1 MPRQFNI
8 AGPCQP
14 DIHYMLPPDR
24 RFPGLRE
31 VIEGRS
37 YFVIHAPRQC
47 GKTTA
52 LMALARELTASGRF
66 TSVVLSMEQGQSF
79 RTNPEG
85 LEPAFLGGW
94 RHSCRAHLPA
104 DLQPPEWPA
113 ADAGDRTR
121 AALSEW
127 ALTSPRP
134 LVIFLDEI
142 DALQD
147 DALIT
152 VLRQIRAGYPD
163 RPRAFP
169 WSLGLVGLRDVRDYK
184 VASGGSGHLG
194 TASPFNIKVGSFTLE
209 NFTLDDVAELVGQHT
224 DETGQGFELD
234 AIAKVWELSRGQPWL
249 VNALARECVGVIRPD
264 GSTVTAADVAQAAQV
279 LIRRMDTHLDSLAER
294 LREPRV
300 RAVME
305 PILAGRTADDLPAD
319 DVRYALDL
327 GLVRRSGEGGVLVSN
342 PIYMAVIPRMLAYV
356 TRHGM
361 PQVPATWLRPDGT
374 LDQSLLL
381 GAFLAFWRQYGQAML
396 ASAPYA
402 EVAAQLVLLAFL
414 DRVAN
419 GGGSVMPEYS
429 LGSGRIDVCLTWR
442 GQRVGLELKVWRK
455 GRPNPEPEGLAQL
468 DGYLSSLGVDTGW
481 LVIFDQRPRLRPIS
495 ERTSSSV
502 SVTPAGRQVTVVRA

>member
-1 MPRQFNI
+1 
-8 AGPCQP
+8 
-14 DIHYMLPPDR
+14 MLPPDR
-24 RFPGLRE
+24 RLPGLRE
-31 VIEGRS
+31 VIDGQN
-37 YFVIHAPRQC
+37 YFVVHAPRQS

-66 TSVVLSMEQGQSF
+66 TSVVLSMEQGQPF
-79 RTNPEG
+79 LRDLEA
-85 LEPAFLGGW
+85 LEPAILDGW
-94 RHSCRAHLPA
+94 RWSCQAHLPA
-104 DLQPPEWPA
+104 DLQPPEWPRRE
-113 ADAGDRTR
+113 AGSRVR
-121 AALSEW
+121 AALSAW
-127 ALTSPRP
+127 AMASPRP

-152 VLRQIRAGYPD
+152 VLRQIRAGFPD
-163 RPRAFP
+163 RPKGFP

-184 VASGGSGHLG
+184 VAGGGTPQLG

-209 NFTLDDVAELVGQHT
+209 DFTRDDVAELYGQHT
-224 DETGQGFELD
+224 AETGQAFETD
-234 AIAKVWELSRGQPWL
+234 AIDRAWELSQGQPWL
-249 VNALARECVGVIRPD
+249 VNALARECVSVIRA
-264 GSTVTAADVAQAAQV
+264 GGAAVTATDVSQAAQV

-361 PQVPATWLRPDGT
+361 PQVPAVWLRTDGS
-374 LDQSLLL
+374 LDESLLL
-381 GAFLAFWRQYGQAML
+381 GAFLAFWRQFGQAML

-419 GGGSVMPEYS
+419 GGGSVMPEYA
-429 LGSGRIDVCLTWR
+429 LGRGRIDVCLTWR
-442 GQRVGLELKVWRK
+442 KQRVGIELKVWRE
-455 GRPNPEPEGLAQL
+455 GRPNPEPDGLAQL
-468 DGYLSSLGVDTGW
+468 DGYLSALGLDTGW
-481 LVIFDQRPRLRPIS
+481 LVIFDQRPQLPPI
-495 ERTSSSV
+495 ETRTSSSV
-502 SVTPAGRQVTVVRA
+502 SVTPGGRQVTVVRA

>member
-8 AGPCQP
+8 AGPCRP
-14 DIHYMLPPDR
+14 DIHYMLPPER
-24 RFPGLRE
+24 RFPGLRA
-31 VIEGRS
+31 VIDGQD
-37 YFVIHAPRQC
+37 YFVIHAPRQS

-66 TSVVLSMEQGQSF
+66 TSVLVSMEQGQPF
-79 RTNPEG
+79 LHDLEA
-85 LEPAFLGGW
+85 LEPAILDGW
-94 RHSCRAHLPA
+94 RWSCLAHLPPE
-104 DLQPPEWPA
+104 LQPPEWPRRE
-113 ADAGDRTR
+113 AGARVR
-121 AALSEW
+121 AALSAW
-127 ALTSPRP
+127 AGASSRP
-134 LVIFLDEI
+134 IVLFLDEI

-152 VLRQIRAGYPD
+152 VLRQVRAGFPD
-163 RPRAFP
+163 RPKGFP

-184 VASGGSGHLG
+184 VAGGGTPQLG
-194 TASPFNIKVGSFTLE
+194 TSSPFNIKVGSFTLE
-209 NFTLDDVAELVGQHT
+209 NFSLDDVAELYGQHAQ
-224 DETGQGFELD
+224 ETGQAFESE
-234 AIAKVWELSRGQPWL
+234 AMAAAWELSRGQPWL
-249 VNALARECVGVIRPD
+249 VNALARECVSVIRPD
-264 GSTVTAADVAQAAQV
+264 GSTVTATDVSQAAQV

-361 PQVPATWLRPDGT
+361 PQVPATWLRPDGS
-374 LDQSLLL
+374 LDESLLL
-381 GAFLAFWRQYGQAML
+381 SAFLGFWRQYGQAML

-419 GGGSVMPEYS
+419 GGGAVMPEYA
-429 LGSGRIDVCLTWR
+429 LGAGRIDVCLTWKK
-442 GQRVGLELKVWRK
+442 QRVGIELKVWRR
-455 GRPNPEPEGLAQL
+455 GRANPEAEGLVQL
-468 DGYLSSLGVDTGW
+468 DGYLSSLGLDTGW
-481 LVIFDQRPRLRPIS
+481 LVIFDQRPRRRPIS
-495 ERTSSSV
+495 ERTSSGTV
-502 SVTPAGRQVTVVRA
+502 VTPAGRQVTVVLA